1 MNNFWDERYSNSLF
15 VYGKEPNGFFSSEL
29 GKTGPGRL
37 LLPGEGEGR
46 NAVHAALKGWRVDA
60 FDQSRVGRQKA
71 LALSSELGAKINY
84 EASTLQDFQF
94 APGLYDAVALVY
106 FHAGPTERE
115 YLHRKV
121 CESLKPGGR
130 LILEAFHK
138 DQLRYDTG
146 GPKSLEMLFDE
157 ELLRS
162 DFTELDTVLLKKQ
175 IVTLDEGAFHQGEAS
190 VLRYTGI
197 KPK

>member
-1 MNNFWDERYSNSLF
+1 M
-15 VYGKEPNGFFSSEL
+15 
-29 GKTGPGRL
+29 
-37 LLPGEGEGR
+37 
-46 NAVHAALKGWRVDA
+46 
-60 FDQSRVGRQKA
+60 
-71 LALSSELGAKINY
+71 
-84 EASTLQDFQF
+84 
-94 APGLYDAVALVY
+94 
-106 FHAGPTERE
+106 
-115 YLHRKV
+115 

-162 DFTELDTVLLKKQ
+162 DFTELDTVLLKMQ